1 MSKPIVALVLMATIF
16 WSAPARAEFS
26 PWATHVLYNRL
37 TPGMSTNTVLKVM
50 GSEPARITEYTDLGS
65 HYAVYQW
72 VNPDKSTMSLLF
84 QDSLLHSKS
93 ANFRP
98 SLGATN

>member
-1 MSKPIVALVLMATIF
+1 MSKPIVALVLMAAIF
-16 WSAPARAEFS
+16 LSAPARAEFS

-37 TPGMSTNTVLKVM
+37 TPGMTTKTVLKVM
-50 GSEPARITEYTDLGS
+50 GSEPAKITEYTDLGN

-72 VNPDKSTMSLLF
+72 FNPDKSTMSLLF
-84 QDSLLHSKS
+84 KDSQLHSKS

-98 SLGATN
+98 TLSTTN